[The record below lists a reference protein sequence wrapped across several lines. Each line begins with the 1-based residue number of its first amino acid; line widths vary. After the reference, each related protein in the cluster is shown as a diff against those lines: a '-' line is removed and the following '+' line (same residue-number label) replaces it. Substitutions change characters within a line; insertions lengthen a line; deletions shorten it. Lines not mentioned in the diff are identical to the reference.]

1 MENFYEWNVEE
12 KSFVGGA
19 PHIEGMN
26 LADNLL
32 AYIELTKVPYQYAMC
47 LNRECSKANTCLR
60 LLTAQSVPEKI
71 EYWVIISPKHLA
83 AQQGNCPYY
92 RSNVKVRYAKGFIR
106 MLEDLPYKQMQTVI
120 SHLMSYF
127 GRRTYYR
134 IRKGERLLTPSEQQR
149 ILNIL
154 KNCGA
159 THLQN
164 FDAYVEDYD
173 W

>member
-1 MENFYEWNVEE
+1 
-12 KSFVGGA
+12 
-19 PHIEGMN
+19 
-26 LADNLL
+26 
-32 AYIELTKVPYQYAMC
+32 
-47 LNRECSKANTCLR
+47 
-60 LLTAQSVPEKI
+60 
-71 EYWVIISPKHLA
+71 
-83 AQQGNCPYY
+83 
-92 RSNVKVRYAKGFIR
+92 

-173 W
+173 SLHLLIR

>member
-1 MENFYEWNVEE
+1 MEEE
-12 KSFVGGA
+12 IDF
-19 PHIEGMN
+19 
-26 LADNLL
+26 
-32 AYIELTKVPYQYAMC
+32 TKVPYQYAMC

-60 LLTAQSVPEKI
+60 LLTAQS
-71 EYWVIISPKHLA
+71 
-83 AQQGNCPYY
+83 
-92 RSNVKVRYAKGFIR
+92 
-106 MLEDLPYKQMQTVI
+106 VI

>member
-1 MENFYEWNVEE
+1 MEEE
-12 KSFVGGA
+12 IDF
-19 PHIEGMN
+19 
-26 LADNLL
+26 
-32 AYIELTKVPYQYAMC
+32 TKVPYQYAMC
-47 LNRECSKANTCLR
+47 LNRECSKANTCL
-60 LLTAQSVPEKI
+60 
-71 EYWVIISPKHLA
+71 SPKHLA

>member
-1 MENFYEWNVEE
+1 MIYSCLSG
-12 KSFVGGA
+12 KS
-19 PHIEGMN
+19 
-26 LADNLL
+26 
-32 AYIELTKVPYQYAMC
+32 
-47 LNRECSKANTCLR
+47 S
-60 LLTAQSVPEKI
+60 

-134 IRKGERLLTPSEQQR
+134 IRKGERLLTTSEQQR

>member
-1 MENFYEWNVEE
+1 MEE
-12 KSFVGGA
+12 KIDF
-19 PHIEGMN
+19 E
-26 LADNLL
+26 
-32 AYIELTKVPYQYAMC
+32 KVPYQYAMC

-60 LLTAQSVPEKI
+60 QLTAQSAPEKI
-71 EYWVIISPKHLA
+71 EYWVIVSPKHLA
-83 AQQGNCPYY
+83 AQQENCPYY
-92 RSNVKVRYAKGFIR
+92 RSNAKVRYAKGFIR

-154 KNCGA
+154 KNCGV

-164 FDAYVEDYD
+164 FDTYVEDYD

>member
-1 MENFYEWNVEE
+1 MEEE
-12 KSFVGGA
+12 IDF
-19 PHIEGMN
+19 
-26 LADNLL
+26 
-32 AYIELTKVPYQYAMC
+32 TKVPYQYAMC

-134 IRKGERLLTPSEQQR
+134 IQRRTPPYPLR
-149 ILNIL
+149 ATKNIKYPQEL
-154 KNCGA
+154 RSNSSTK
-159 THLQN
+159 L
-164 FDAYVEDYD
+164 
-173 W
+173 

>member
-1 MENFYEWNVEE
+1 MEEE
-12 KSFVGGA
+12 IDF
-19 PHIEGMN
+19 
-26 LADNLL
+26 
-32 AYIELTKVPYQYAMC
+32 TKVPYQYAMC

-154 KNCGA
+154 KNCGV

-164 FDAYVEDYD
+164 FDAYVKDYD

>member
-1 MENFYEWNVEE
+1 MTYQSPLSVRNVPQ
-12 KSFVGGA
+12 SGS
-19 PHIEGMN
+19 
-26 LADNLL
+26 
-32 AYIELTKVPYQYAMC
+32 
-47 LNRECSKANTCLR
+47 SKANTCLR

-127 GRRTYYR
+127 GRRTSTASA
-134 IRKGERLLTPSEQQR
+134 KANASLPPPSNKE
-149 ILNIL
+149 
-154 KNCGA
+154 
-159 THLQN
+159 
-164 FDAYVEDYD
+164 Y
-173 W
+173 